1 MSAFMDYS
9 PIFYKMNRSFVLCNF
24 SHDYRIFYKRRFY
37 FVQSKEN
44 FEEFMENP
52 DEAIKLK
59 PDFSKLPQKVKLT
72 DVASSSIMMEF
83 EHEGYCP
90 VELYKNKLVPG

>member
-1 MSAFMDYS
+1 MSSFMDYS

-24 SHDYRIFYKRRFY
+24 NHDYRIYYKRRFY
-37 FVQSKEN
+37 FVQNKEN
-44 FEEFMENP
+44 FDEFMENP
-52 DEAIKLK
+52 DEAIKLT
-59 PDFSKLPQKVKLT
+59 PDFTKLPHKVKLT
-72 DVASSSIMMEF
+72 DVASSSHMMEF